1 MLLSSV
7 GIAMMMLYIFITF
20 ENPLERFDRKTGEF
34 TRNSLVEMLKEC
46 FARGKSFE
54 VVEIVLMDYAGLMS
68 GYGYD
73 AGVAYHKAVAQRL
86 HEITG
91 CSVFNRHSDTMVI
104 IWETDKTMLHGSF
117 EEIKKKIDSPVVYDG
132 RQLGVRSRM
141 NVVSCP
147 EIGNN
152 MDTVSKILDY
162 MLHEA
167 EKSNCEISVARAD
180 TLEAQRRS
188 AGVEELVAK
197 AVTND
202 GLNVLMQPIYNTKT
216 GRIMAAEA
224 LVRLKDCGG
233 FGFISPEEFI
243 PIAERKALIWPCFDG
258 DNRERSRDVLTN
270 AINMIHATGS
280 RIVAEGIENAEQKD
294 AIIKWGVEYIQGYY
308 FSKPIEGDRFI
319 EFVKDFNSKVVIDT

>member
-1 MLLSSV
+1 M
-7 GIAMMMLYIFITF
+7 
-20 ENPLERFDRKTGEF
+20 
-34 TRNSLVEMLKEC
+34 
-46 FARGKSFE
+46 
-54 VVEIVLMDYAGLMS
+54 
-68 GYGYD
+68 
-73 AGVAYHKAVAQRL
+73 
-86 HEITG
+86 
-91 CSVFNRHSDTMVI
+91 
-104 IWETDKTMLHGSF
+104 
-117 EEIKKKIDSPVVYDG
+117 YDG